1 MKKDMDCIQFESRME
16 IGEIITAL
24 EEWQKSHKSDSKA
37 KTVEK
42 LINLLDVMHMEW

>member
-1 MKKDMDCIQFESRME
+1 MKKDMDKIIFQSRTE

-24 EEWQKSHKSDSKA
+24 EEWQESHKTDSK
-37 KTVEK
+37 KETVQK